1 MEYAFML
8 AQVFEFGKVPKKCE
22 DFPPPEGWIASEKFD
37 GYRCQWRGKLVSRA
51 NKDFEGAPEWFLMAL
66 PPNTPLDGEL
76 WVGRENFQ
84 EMGVVRKK
92 NPDPEEWIPVKY
104 VVYDLPDEEKP
115 FEERI
120 KKLQKIVKDMNVR
133 WNIVRKKLPEPFN
146 TVECP
151 LIYAKQTKIKSYEQ
165 MDKLYKSITQKGGEG
180 IMLKNPKSLYEGGR
194 SANMLKVKPSF
205 DIEAVIVDYTKG
217 KGKYKGK
224 LGGFVCKKLINMD
237 TYHVI
242 EKDERQ
248 EFTTSGMDDEIRE
261 NFKETHPIGTI
272 ITITHNGY
280 TDSGKPRF
288 ARYLRKRDDVII
300 KEEADTVSH
309 EKRDKVIKI
318 FNEIS
323 EYEKTN
329 GQTFKANSYKKVIT
343 GLKKLNSDIELTE
356 HNIRSIK
363 GVGDSLFLKIND
375 ILTTGTCSLYEK
387 IKDIDDPR
395 KTFLNIHGVGP
406 KKAKELVDAGY
417 KTIEDLRAIENKKEV
432 FNDVQIMGLN
442 HYEDLLQRIP
452 REEIMKHEKLLK
464 NVLSRVDKN
473 AELTIAGSYRR
484 KKDESGDIDVLLKA
498 DDKST
503 YEKFIKRLTTHGY
516 LIEHLAHGNKKYN
529 GISKVNRGI
538 GRRIDIMYTKPSEYP
553 FAVLYFTGSD
563 EFNKMMRKMILEK
576 GMTINEYSLK
586 DQETKKPVDHVFNEE
601 KDIFDYLGMG
611 YVEPWERM

>member
-8 AQVFEFGKVPKKCE
+8 AQVFEFGKTPKKCE
-22 DFPPPEGWIASEKFD
+22 DFPPPEGWFASEKFD
-37 GYRCQWRGKLVSRA
+37 GYRCQWRGKLISRA
-51 NKDFEGAPEWFLMAL
+51 NKVFEGAPEWFLMAL
-66 PPNTPLDGEL
+66 PPNNPLDGEL

-84 EMGVVRKK
+84 AMGVVRKK
-92 NPDPEEWIPVKY
+92 EPDPEEWIPVKY

-120 KKLQKIVKDMNVR
+120 KLLQKIVKDMNVR
-133 WNIVRKKLPEPFN
+133 WNIIRKKFPEPFN

-205 DIEAVIVDYTKG
+205 DIEAVIVDYTQG
-217 KGKYKGK
+217 KGKYKKK

-300 KEEADTVSH
+300 KEEVDCVSH
-309 EKRDKVIKI
+309 EKRDKVIEI
-318 FNEIS
+318 FNQIY
-323 EYEKTN
+323 EYEKAN

-343 GLKKLNSDIELTE
+343 GLKEINSDIELTE
-356 HNIRSIK
+356 HKIRSIK

-387 IKDIDDPR
+387 IKGIDDPR

-417 KTIEDLRAIENKKEV
+417 KTIEDLRAIETKKEV

-452 REEIMKHEKLLK
+452 REEIVKHEKLLK
-464 NVLSRVDKN
+464 NVLSRVDKT

-516 LIEHLAHGNKKYN
+516 LIEHLAHGTKKYN

-563 EFNKMMRKMILEK
+563 DFNKMMRKMILEK

-586 DQETKKPVDHVFNEE
+586 DQKTKKPVDHVFKEE

-611 YVEPWERM
+611 YVEPWQRM